1 MLKQNLALISHA
13 QHSNCICHLAETWH
27 DGLQDTVILDQAT
40 IIDIQYVFQ
49 FSDITCQ
56 RSPDGID
63 GCR

>member
-1 MLKQNLALISHA
+1 MLQQELALISHA
-13 QHSNCICHLAETWH
+13 QHSDGIRHLTEPWH
-27 DGLQDTVILDQAT
+27 DGLQDAVVLDDAA

-56 RSPDGID
+56 CSPDGID